1 MEIPILQTHG
11 EIKLK
16 KTKKKI
22 ANDLG
27 IEVKQVEAV
36 KSLLDDENT
45 IPFIARYRKEQT
57 GSLDEVQIGE
67 IKEALE
73 KAEKIQSR
81 KETIIDS
88 LKEQDELTE
97 ELRQEIDKADS
108 LSELEDIYLPYRPSR
123 STRGTKAKEKG
134 LEPLADAIQEERPG
148 LDPEVVAKSYVDE
161 EKGVESPEEAL
172 GGARDIIAERI
183 NEDREVR
190 EKAREFFRRR
200 GIIRS
205 SLKDTEA
212 DPDEN
217 YREYYDLEEPARSA
231 PSHRVLAIF
240 RGEEEDVLQVK
251 VRPPKGAGIRKLK
264 ELVEPGNSAS
274 GKRVEKALEDCY
286 SRLLAPSLETDLRN
300 EIKEEADREA
310 IEVFGENLEELLMS
324 PPLGEKPVLGI
335 DPGFKSGCKVVAL
348 DERGD
353 FLDNEAIFPHA
364 PRKEEEKAAKTIQR
378 FVRKF
383 EPEAIAV
390 GDGTASRETESFVR
404 GLDIPD
410 AIAIVRVREDGASV
424 YSASEVGREEFP
436 EKDVT
441 VRGAISIG
449 RRLQD
454 PLAELVKIDPK
465 SLGVGQYQHDVD
477 QNLLEK
483 KLTEVVERCVN
494 RVGVNVNTAS
504 EKLLTYVSGLGP
516 TLAGNVT
523 EYRTENGGIESID
536 ELKEVPRIGPKTFQ
550 QSAGFLRIVDGENPL
565 DNTGVHPEDYS
576 LVERMAGDLNCTVP
590 ELIEDPELRDR
601 LDPEKYSSSEIGL
614 PTLKDIFQELEKPGR
629 DPRPEFTPFSF
640 SDDIEEIGDL
650 EEGMVVPGI
659 ITNVTNFGAFVD
671 IGLKSDGL
679 IHVSELSAE
688 YVEHPQDVVK
698 LNQRL
703 KARVIDVDEA
713 RERVSLSLDF
723 DH

>member
-200 GIIRS
+200 GTIRS

-274 GKRVEKALEDCY
+274 GKQVEKALEDCY